1 MGGAGGGKSLMEKS
15 LTEGKGARG
24 AACGTGE
31 GGTEGGGEIVMIVG
45 PGIVGSGG
53 GGELAMIVDGPVGVR
68 GSRLLASNTLYY
80 SGV

>member
-1 MGGAGGGKSLMEKS
+1 M
-15 LTEGKGARG
+15 TEGKGG
-24 AACGTGE
+24 TGACGTGE
-31 GGTEGGGEIVMIVG
+31 GGTEGGGEFAMIVG
-45 PGIVGSGG
+45 PGIVGSGGG